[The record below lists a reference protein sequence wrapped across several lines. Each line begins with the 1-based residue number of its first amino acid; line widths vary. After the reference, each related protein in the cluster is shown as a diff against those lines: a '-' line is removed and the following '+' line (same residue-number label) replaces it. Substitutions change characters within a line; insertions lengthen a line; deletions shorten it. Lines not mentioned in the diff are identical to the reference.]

1 MKIDIGNGK
10 ILGTKRV
17 SANGQISG
25 FTEFSGREVLV
36 VLPEGEPQV
45 RLDTREYVKE
55 LQVAANEYMKV
66 AFDRYKGDL
75 KPKFRTPEA
84 ATKDFVDKYAPERF
98 QGLYDKL
105 DNWVRDQVDR
115 AETKVEK
122 VLDKTSREEQAAK
135 ETTTG
140 ESVEEGVSASEESK
154 DDSTMKA
161 TSGGGKTSNSK
172 KSEPASPKA

>member
-25 FTEFSGREVLV
+25 FTEFAGREVLV

-55 LQVAANEYMKV
+55 LQVAANEYMKI
-66 AFDRYKGDL
+66 AFEKYKGDL

-84 ATKDFVDKYAPERF
+84 ATKDFIAKHAPEKF
-98 QGLYDKL
+98 QGLYESMDA
-105 DNWVRDQVDR
+105 WVRGQVDR
-115 AETKVEK
+115 AESKVES
-122 VLDKTSREEQAAK
+122 VLERTARKEDAAAEADVTPEASTDDVAEK
-135 ETTTG
+135 
-140 ESVEEGVSASEESK
+140 SA
-154 DDSTMKA
+154 KA
-161 TSGGGKTSNSK
+161 GKNNSNSK
-172 KSEPASPKA
+172 KTESVQNA